1 MLPSVE
7 VVWLLVEE
15 VQLVVRGRAGY
26 VDEDYRME
34 RKRKKTSQWC
44 GCSRGRVGEDELVE
58 EMHDYYWRRLAL
70 VRL

>member
-26 VDEDYRME
+26 VDEDYRREKEKKLHNGVAAHGGELE
-34 RKRKKTSQWC
+34 RMSWWKRCTTIT
-44 GCSRGRVGEDELVE
+44 GGD
-58 EMHDYYWRRLAL
+58 WRW
-70 VRL
+70 